1 MPQFFNMAAT
11 GPVFTDITIGF
22 SFNSKF
28 RRYFAACRQKRSG
41 RISHDISGP
50 SFVTGRLA
58 AGEEHTE
65 PFGIATSR
73 RGVVT
78 VGPATAVRGD
88 SLGLVKRTQTW
99 SDSTDLYIHPR
110 TVRVSA
116 SAIGFI
122 RDIEGITTHDLS
134 SSDVSFHAL
143 RDYAAG
149 DDRRNIH
156 WKTTA
161 RVGKLMVRQFEE
173 TRRAHLLIVLDLD
186 DEAWASEDEFE
197 DGVSGAASLAMAT
210 MKESKEVSII
220 TQGGA
225 LKTPTGLRALDS
237 LAAVELLSGAER
249 LPELARKASAEVPQ
263 ASVAI
268 VVTGSRTSIASI
280 HAALSRLPLN
290 TTSFGARFDGSSE
303 VETRTIG
310 GFTVVTVPSLD
321 DFGLGMRRILG

>member
-1 MPQFFNMAAT
+1 
-11 GPVFTDITIGF
+11 
-22 SFNSKF
+22 
-28 RRYFAACRQKRSG
+28 
-41 RISHDISGP
+41 
-50 SFVTGRLA
+50 
-58 AGEEHTE
+58 
-65 PFGIATSR
+65 
-73 RGVVT
+73 
-78 VGPATAVRGD
+78 
-88 SLGLVKRTQTW
+88 
-99 SDSTDLYIHPR
+99 
-110 TVRVSA
+110 
-116 SAIGFI
+116 
-122 RDIEGITTHDLS
+122 
-134 SSDVSFHAL
+134 
-143 RDYAAG
+143 
-149 DDRRNIH
+149 
-156 WKTTA
+156 
-161 RVGKLMVRQFEE
+161 
-173 TRRAHLLIVLDLD
+173 
-186 DEAWASEDEFE
+186 
-197 DGVSGAASLAMAT
+197 